1 MSPRCRFK
9 NNYQTTEIC
18 DFIMPLN
25 SSRIMYVEQKSGYGD
40 NGPARIG
47 RVTFSHSGRTIYYNG
62 KSFQSLGGQ
71 GISGNYFETET
82 RDEYWISGP
91 KKNGQD
97 RHWAGGG
104 PVAIDDDV
112 IEEYWQTIRGCPPPK
127 SSSVA

>member
-1 MSPRCRFK
+1 MRNATSLTQIQKQQAPFNAPSLHRSVHFNNGVLSP
-9 NNYQTTEIC
+9 IC
-18 DFIMPLN
+18 
-25 SSRIMYVEQKSGYGD
+25 
-40 NGPARIG
+40 
-47 RVTFSHSGRTIYYNG
+47 
-62 KSFQSLGGQ
+62 
-71 GISGNYFETET
+71 GNYFETET

-127 SSSVA
+127 SSSVAQLLKEMLFGNAT